1 MHAPSL
7 HHKWQW
13 LDLSATFIEH
23 HHKIAAAL
31 LILIVFGMLSAAAS
45 RFEML
50 RAFEAGRETEMS
62 RVAAETVKPLTRL
75 TNPAFAQEYPQRASY
90 IMTHLDQL
98 REASQ
103 IDRAY
108 VAVYEYA
115 RSYHFSGIEPQV
127 FVMFESRPA
136 QIAPR
141 FENFQ
146 GISRENWLQMQFDGQ
161 AMNSLMFNAIQ
172 CFGTELYNEQGK
184 PIGYLGIE
192 RAQGETFFRDRE
204 ISQFQQTATL
214 VEQALLLPLNAL
226 PQP

>member
-1 MHAPSL
+1 MYAPSL
-7 HHKWQW
+7 HHKSHW
-13 LDLSATFIEH
+13 LDVSATFIEH

-31 LILIVFGMLSAAAS
+31 LALILIGMLSAAAN
-45 RFEML
+45 RLDIL
-50 RAFEAGRETEMS
+50 RAFEAGRDADMS
-62 RVAAETVKPLTRL
+62 RRVAENVAPLTLL
-75 TNPAFAQEYPQRASY
+75 TNPAHEREYPQRAAY

-146 GISRENWLQMQFDGQ
+146 GISRENWLLIQLEHQT
-161 AMNSLMFNAIQ
+161 MNSMF
-172 CFGTELYNEQGK
+172 FGAPQNYGRELHDEQDI
-184 PIGYLGIE
+184 PIGYVGVE
-192 RAQGETFFRDRE
+192 RVHGGTGSAAADG
-204 ISQFQQTATL
+204 
-214 VEQALLLPLNAL
+214 
-226 PQP
+226 